1 MVSHLMV
8 PRPKIRCMNDL
19 SNVRSRIRYRRISS
33 SLVDNIPASTIN
45 FSSVQMY
52 FVKLKGKPKNKL
64 LFLSVQI
71 VAIHRSSFSL
81 HAFPVYRIKLF
92 ILLYI
97 LLLKMKNVCII
108 SGIGVCIGHPSLHIG
123 FLQFKHLFASLIT
136 CIAISYFLSAIYLVY
151 CLISVFYVLQRRS
164 AFHLP
169 LPAVQQSE
177 LQVCHPSSVPDH

>member
-1 MVSHLMV
+1 MRSFSTASEIISFTSLDFFIFLISSFGMDLSMVSHLMV

-33 SLVDNIPASTIN
+33 SLVDNIPVSTIN

-52 FVKLKGKPKNKL
+52 FVKLKGNPKNKL

-81 HAFPVYRIKLF
+81 RAFPVYRIKLF

-97 LLLKMKNVCII
+97 LLLKMKTAT
-108 SGIGVCIGHPSLHIG
+108 S
-123 FLQFKHLFASLIT
+123 
-136 CIAISYFLSAIYLVY
+136 
-151 CLISVFYVLQRRS
+151 
-164 AFHLP
+164 
-169 LPAVQQSE
+169 
-177 LQVCHPSSVPDH
+177 